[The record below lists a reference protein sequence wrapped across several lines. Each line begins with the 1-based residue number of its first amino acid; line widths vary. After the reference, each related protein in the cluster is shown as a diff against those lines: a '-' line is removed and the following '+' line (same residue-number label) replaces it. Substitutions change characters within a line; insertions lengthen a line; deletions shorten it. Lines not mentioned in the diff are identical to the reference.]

1 VTSTSTGC
9 GSLPE
14 SGKTEEGLAYR
25 LVPEVPQPE
34 LVPNEEHSLLDGRTL
49 LVPEP
54 LDNRGGAPMP
64 DGAAFNVAVSESAQ
78 PAS

>member
-34 LVPNEEHSLLDGRTL
+34 FVPNEEHSLLDGHTL

-54 LDNRGGAPMP
+54 LVLCFVCSLRSSGLRD
-64 DGAAFNVAVSESAQ
+64 
-78 PAS
+78 ASPGLLRL